1 MQFEIA
7 KSLSVTESLS
17 LIASMVF
24 GKAKPTKA
32 KADAEAAT
40 VDQMMAF
47 AREIN
52 GGRG

>member
-7 KSLSVTESLS
+7 KSLSITESLS
-17 LIASMVF
+17 LVASMVF
-24 GKAKPTKA
+24 GKAKP
-32 KADAEAAT
+32 KADKEATT
-40 VDQMMAF
+40 VDAMMAF